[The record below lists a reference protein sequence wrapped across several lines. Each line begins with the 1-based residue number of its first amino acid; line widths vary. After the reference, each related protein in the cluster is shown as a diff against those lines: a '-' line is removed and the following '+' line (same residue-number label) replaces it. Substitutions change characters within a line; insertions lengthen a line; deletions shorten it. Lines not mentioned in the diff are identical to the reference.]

1 VIAEA
6 GYGEA
11 FRHRL
16 GHAIGMDVHEPP
28 FLTAADD
35 TELRPGMCFTVEPS
49 IFIPHRFG
57 ARVEDVVV
65 VREGGG
71 EPLTQ
76 GFQELHVVA

>member
-1 VIAEA
+1 VIDEG

-35 TELRPGMCFTVEPS
+35 TELQV
-49 IFIPHRFG
+49 
-57 ARVEDVVV
+57 
-65 VREGGG
+65 GGLG
-71 EPLTQ
+71 ST
-76 GFQELHVVA
+76 